1 MAMLLLG
8 HGRTE
13 TGLIRPNNEDCFEV
27 DNRLPLYLVADGMGG
42 HAAGEVASRVAVATV
57 RAEVRRECARVGKAP
72 AGVTDPLLAEKI
84 LVAAFQAANTA
95 IRETAASDRAMLGMG
110 TTLTGA
116 WCVADTLV
124 IGHVGDTRAYLL
136 RTTGL
141 ERLTRDH
148 HLMAELGQEPKEDCS
163 SALAHVLT
171 RALGTGSEVEVD
183 TRHVMVQGDDRILL
197 CSDGLYS
204 EIADDGILSIVHA
217 ARGPA
222 QASGALVHTAL
233 CRGGRDNITAVVICA
248 YSSLL
253 RYWVHRLRQGLTKR
267 EAPKRGDVPDR
278 GGNICCESP

>member
-1 MAMLLLG
+1 MPMLLLG

-42 HAAGEVASRVAVATV
+42 HAAGEVASRVAVRTV
-57 RAEVRRECARVGKAP
+57 LAEVRRECARAGTGP
-72 AGVTDPLLAEKI
+72 AGVLDPRLAERI
-84 LVAAFQAANTA
+84 LVAAFQAANAA
-95 IRETAASDRAMLGMG
+95 IRETAAGDPAMLGMG

-136 RTTGL
+136 RTAGL
-141 ERLTRDH
+141 QRLTRDH
-148 HLMAELGQEPKEDCS
+148 HLMAELGREPKEDCS
-163 SALAHVLT
+163 SPLAHVLT

-183 TRHVMVQGDDRILL
+183 TRHVTMQEEDRILL

-217 ARGPA
+217 AKGPA

-233 CRGGRDNITAVVICA
+233 CRGGRDNITAVVVCA

-253 RYWVHRLRQGLTKR
+253 RFWAHRLRQRLMKR
-267 EAPKRGDVPDR
+267 ENPDPGDTHDT
-278 GGNICCESP
+278 GGNLCCESP